1 MSKPSKKFLK
11 ASWPAFGG
19 KASIAKLVWE
29 RFGNVDNAI
38 EPFCNSAAMM
48 LKNPW
53 GGAHYETINDLNCF
67 VANYWRSVKMAPD
80 QVAEHSDW
88 PVSEVDLHARH
99 RWLVSSDDAA
109 AFREKMLADPK
120 YYDPMVAGWWAWGQ
134 CLWIGSGWCETLSEK
149 RPQLF
154 WGTDIHGSIRP
165 GGKRNPSPQRPDL
178 AGGYAANNPSMQRPS
193 IWNSRGVLG
202 EPSQQ
207 LPCLKPGGMGINSP
221 SSTPKK
227 WAEENNMH
235 RPQLADAHARGRGV
249 HANDQAGTCE
259 ERRLWLREWMQTLS
273 DRFRNV
279 RVCCGDWKRVCSSP
293 SVTTRLGLTA
303 VFLDPPYRTHVEGKE
318 SRKAGLYATDGGSDL
333 DQLQKDVLKYCLKHG
348 PNPQMR
354 IAICALEGEGYEPL
368 VEAGWE
374 VVPWQSK
381 GYGMRTEKGKEN
393 ASRERVWFSPYTL
406 VPNRDLHPLFAG
418 MDDEDE

>member
-1 MSKPSKKFLK
+1 MTTKAAKKFLK

-80 QVAEHSDW
+80 LVAEHSDW

-120 YYDPMVAGWWAWGQ
+120 YYDPMMAGWWAWGQ
-134 CLWIGSGWCETLSEK
+134 SLWIGSGWCEHLWK
-149 RPQLF
+149 QL
-154 WGTDIHGSIRP
+154 
-165 GGKRNPSPQRPDL
+165 PDL
-178 AGGYAANNPSMQRPS
+178 AGGCAANNPSANRP
-193 IWNSRGVLG
+193 N
-202 EPSQQ
+202 
-207 LPCLKPGGMGINSP
+207 MGPYTAGIQNHP
-221 SSTPKK
+221 YGK
-227 WAEENNMH
+227 AQ
-235 RPQLADAHARGRGV
+235 RPQLADTHARGRGV
-249 HANDQAGTCE
+249 HSNDQAGTCE
-259 ERRLWLREWMQTLS
+259 ERAAWLRQWMQTLS

-293 SVTTRLGLTA
+293 SVTTRLGLTG
-303 VFLDPPYRTHVEGKE
+303 VFLDPPYRTHVEGKK
-318 SRKAGLYATDGGSDL
+318 SRRNGLYTTDGSGDL
-333 DQLQKDVLKYCLKHG
+333 DQLQVDVLKYCLKHG

-374 VVPWQSK
+374 EVAWQSK

-393 ASRERVWFSPYTL
+393 AARERVWFSPHCV
-406 VPNRDLHPLFAG
+406 VPDRDLHPLFAG

>member
-1 MSKPSKKFLK
+1 MTKAKKKFLK

-19 KASIAKLVWE
+19 KAFIAKLTWE
-29 RFGNVDNAI
+29 RLGNVDNFI
-38 EPFCNSAAMM
+38 EPFANSAAMM

-88 PVSEVDLHARH
+88 PVNETQLHAVH
-99 RWLVSSDDAA
+99 RYLVSSDDAA

-120 YYDPMVAGWWAWGQ
+120 YYDPMLAGWWAWGQ
-134 CLWIGSGWCETLSEK
+134 CLWIGSGWCEQLSAK

-154 WGTDIHGSIRP
+154 FGTDIHGKIGSS
-165 GGKRNPSPQRPDL
+165 GKRPSPQRPDL
-178 AGGYAANNPSMQRPS
+178 DGGYAASNPSVKRPS
-193 IWNSRGVLG
+193 IGNSRGVLG
-202 EPSQQ
+202 EPSEKN
-207 LPCLKPGGMGINSP
+207 PSAKRPNMGPYTAGIQNHP
-221 SSTPKK
+221 YGK
-227 WAEENNMH
+227 AQ

-293 SVTTRLGLTA
+293 SVTTRLGMTA

-318 SRKAGLYATDGGSDL
+318 SRKAGLYATDGSSDL

-368 VEAGWE
+368 EEAGWE

-393 ASRERVWFSPYTL
+393 ASRERIWFSPHTI
-406 VPNRDLHPLFAG
+406 VPDRDLHPLFVG

>member
-1 MSKPSKKFLK
+1 MSKAKKKFLK

-19 KASIAKLVWE
+19 KASIARLVWE
-29 RFGNVDNAI
+29 RFSNVDNMI

-120 YYDPMVAGWWAWGQ
+120 YYDPQIAGWWAWGQ
-134 CLWIGSGWCETLSEK
+134 CLWIGSGWCDTLSNK
-149 RPQLF
+149 RPYF
-154 WGTDIHGSIRP
+154 RFRGTSSRGV
-165 GGKRNPSPQRPDL
+165 PSPQRPDL
-178 AGGYAANNPSMQRPS
+178 AGGYATNNPSVKRQALG
-193 IWNSRGVLG
+193 NERGVTGKPSEKRPHIGSEFSLG
-202 EPSQQ
+202 VGVHASV
-207 LPCLKPGGMGINSP
+207 
-221 SSTPKK
+221 PKD
-227 WAEENNMH
+227 H
-235 RPQLADAHARGRGV
+235 RPQLADAYSHGRGV
-249 HANDQAGTCE
+249 HSNDQAGTCE
-259 ERRLWLREWMQTLS
+259 ERAAWLREWMNTLS

-293 SVTTRLGLTA
+293 SVTTRLGTTA

-333 DQLQKDVLKYCLKHG
+333 DKIQKDVLKYCLKHG
-348 PNPQMR
+348 DNPQMR
-354 IAICALEGEGYEPL
+354 IAVCALEGEGYEPL

-374 VVPWQSK
+374 EVSWSSK
-381 GYGMRTEKGKEN
+381 GYGMQTEKGKEN
-393 ASRERVWFSPYTL
+393 AARERVWFSPKC
-406 VPNRDLHPLFAG
+406 VIPDRDLHPLFAG